1 MRLQK
6 GIAQAATHSTHSV
19 QQSPQI
25 LVACCLVAISISCCS
40 EPPGGYDHALFNLF
54 LPPFT
59 FSVTHA
65 INLAGSL

>member
-6 GIAQAATHSTHSV
+6 GIARAATHSTHSV

-25 LVACCLVAISISCCS
+25 LVACCLAQYLAVLSPQVAMTMRCLIFF
-40 EPPGGYDHALFNLF
+40 YHH
-54 LPPFT
+54 FT

-65 INLAGSL
+65 RNLAGSL